1 MCDQFS
7 SCSVKKLV
15 SCLNVFVC
23 LELTTFGMYV
33 KYYILQYVIIIRGMY
48 VNYVEYMCM
57 SCCFVCV
64 EEGLNLERFL
74 ESTVGYFVTSSSLI
88 KNCCFKTLVWYEKHF
103 TMLARQVIQSSK
115 STKNLTMLPSYQNL
129 PKFYNLLKSALIV
142 TARTYTLTEHR
153 MICSTFR
160 SFISSVDCP

>member
-1 MCDQFS
+1 MGLLLRVIVCVIFFGLFELELLWFLCDQFS

-57 SCCFVCV
+57 SCYFVCV

-74 ESTVGYFVTSSSLI
+74 VQWAIL
-88 KNCCFKTLVWYEKHF
+88 
-103 TMLARQVIQSSK
+103 
-115 STKNLTMLPSYQNL
+115 
-129 PKFYNLLKSALIV
+129 
-142 TARTYTLTEHR
+142 
-153 MICSTFR
+153 
-160 SFISSVDCP
+160 